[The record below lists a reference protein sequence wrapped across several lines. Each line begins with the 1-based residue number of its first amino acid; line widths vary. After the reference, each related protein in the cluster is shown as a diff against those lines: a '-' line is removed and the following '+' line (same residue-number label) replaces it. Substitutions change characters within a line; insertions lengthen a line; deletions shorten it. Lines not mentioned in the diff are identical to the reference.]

1 MPYGRQYIKR
11 SRPSL
16 RASSKVWNKAS
27 QAAKARAVGR
37 ARKINTAVAK
47 KLRRPFVPRLLKHR
61 SAITTLAKQVNRL
74 QRQQLGLIQ
83 RNTHTATPPGGNNLF
98 SRTEPLIFAANNFY
112 YGSDCPIWK
121 AKIGTVGGVPTPEII
136 QVTNFVKYQTPGGFP
151 SEFNEH
157 SFIAQRQDDTVSR
170 LAFSPVSM
178 MYQIQF
184 HYGDVPPTEDT
195 TWFRV
200 QLFKVKASCIASDQ
214 DQTQLPEN
222 AGVLQAMADQYAF
235 RRNTLHK
242 DRFTVLQDR
251 WVKMEHHENAG
262 ANHDKFRTITLKHV
276 FPKGTLYKPDME
288 SNMVVGSTSVGS
300 ADVDF
305 HKKMPAKDIMWC
317 LISTS
322 KDSPGAPYV
331 NIKRWVTWRDQHGT
345 A

>member
-1 MPYGRQYIKR
+1 MAYGRAPIRRTGRPAR
-11 SRPSL
+11 STTKVYS
-16 RASSKVWNKAS
+16 RAT
-27 QAAKARAVGR
+27 QAAKARSVALR
-37 ARKINTAVAK
+37 RKINLPVRK
-47 KLRRPFVPRLLKHR
+47 KLKRPFVPRMLKNT
-61 SAITTLAKQVNRL
+61 SAITVLARQVNRL
-74 QRQQLGLIQ
+74 QRQQLGLLQ
-83 RNTHTATPPGGNNLF
+83 RNTHIATPPGGSNLF

-112 YGSDCPIWK
+112 FGADCPIWK
-121 AKIGTVGGVPTPEII
+121 GKIGTVSGVVTPQIV
-136 QVTNFVKYQTPGGFP
+136 QVTTFTKYQSPGGFP

-170 LAFSPVSM
+170 LAYTPVSM

-200 QLFKVKASCIASDQ
+200 QLFKVKAGAIASDQ

-222 AGVLQAMADQYAF
+222 AGVLQSMADQYAM
-235 RRNTLHK
+235 RRNTLHR

-288 SNMVVGSTSVGS
+288 QNMVTGNSSVAST
-300 ADVDF
+300 DLDF

-322 KDSPGAPYV
+322 KDAPGAPYV